1 MDLKELREQLDT
13 TAALEAEL
21 EELEQRRL
29 DLQRQVKLDRTN
41 LEYEMSDVRALED
54 KTLKSVFYTVIGKK
68 EERLEKEESEAEQA
82 QKKYEDTS
90 AELAQVEAEIKK
102 ISGRLQKLKTLRG
115 SYKRLREDL
124 PGRLREIEP
133 LLSAEDAVMLEVT
146 QKEILL
152 QKKQQEYYTE
162 LTEECKKLSFSVGL
176 VQESLRDMIDED
188 RWGTVIGEYAA
199 RRDAEKNRDLVK
211 LQLQRLA
218 DCLQKGIK
226 LENDYC
232 LDIRSINNL
241 IVKIVLF
248 CSEGGGSPLAFERL
262 SQVPDLGLNLQGL
275 LQELE
280 RKLEKSER
288 FVGDLEERLADLV
301 TKYQSN

>member
-21 EELEQRRL
+21 EELEKRRL
-29 DLQRQVKLDRTN
+29 DLQRQTELDRTN

-68 EERLEKEESEAEQA
+68 EERLEKEENEAEQA
-82 QKKYEDTS
+82 QRKYEDTV
-90 AELAQVEAEIKK
+90 AELARVEAEIKK

-115 SYKRLREDL
+115 SYKRLCEDL

-241 IVKIVLF
+241 IVRTVLF
-248 CSEGGGSPLAFERL
+248 CSDGGGSPLAFERL
-262 SQVPDLGLNLQGL
+262 SHIPDLGLNLQGL

-280 RKLEKSER
+280 CKLERSER
-288 FVGDLEERLADLV
+288 FVEDLEERLADLV